1 MATQS
6 LAQEMLI
13 YFEQLTNA
21 EQKSVLQLIKTFLK
35 SRTEESD
42 TVTIEQYNEEID
54 EAMKRIDDGH
64 FTTQEELEKEAEKW

>member
-1 MATQS
+1 
-6 LAQEMLI
+6 MLE
-13 YFEQLTNA
+13 YFKQLNTA

-35 SRTEESD
+35 PEKIRTYI
-42 TVTIEQYNEEID
+42 TIEQQYNKELD